1 MWNSI
6 LSGLSM
12 FILASVMFI
21 LAIVGIM
28 ICIIRDLISSFFKLI
43 WSHKYLKI

>member
-6 LSGLSM
+6 VSGLSM

-28 ICIIRDLISSFFKLI
+28 ICIIRDLILFFLTNLE
-43 WSHKYLKI
+43 S